1 MDITFKTTK
10 MAKIFNSSK
19 LLIKKYGQDKAKKIE
34 MRLDLLEAAE
44 NLGKVPVS
52 PPHHRHE
59 LKGNRKG
66 LFAVDLTGNYR
77 LVFVPDHD
85 PVPIRKDGGLD
96 LEQITAIRI
105 LDVED
110 YHNA

>member
-1 MDITFKTTK
+1 MDITFK
-10 MAKIFNSSK
+10 AKKLIAIFNSYK
-19 LLIKKYGQDKAKKIE
+19 ALVKKYGQDRAEKIK
-34 MRLDLLEAAE
+34 MRLDFLGAAE
-44 NLGKVPVS
+44 NLGKVPVLT
-52 PPHHRHE
+52 PHRRHE
-59 LKGNRKG
+59 LKGSRKG

-96 LEQITAIRI
+96 LEHITAIGI

>member
-1 MDITFKTTK
+1 MDITCKSKK
-10 MAKIFNSSK
+10 MVRIFNSFK
-19 LLIKKYGQDKAKKIE
+19 ALDKKYGQDRAEKIK
-34 MRLDLLEAAE
+34 MRLDFLGAAE
-44 NLGKVPVS
+44 NLGKVPVL
-52 PPHHRHE
+52 PPHRRHE

-110 YHNA
+110 YHNS